1 MNNHTGKPVSEVNE
15 GKTQRTKRDKRMKW
29 QALENNPL

>member
-15 GKTQRTKRDKRMKW
+15 GKNHEPNKTNVRNDK
-29 QALENNPL
+29 L